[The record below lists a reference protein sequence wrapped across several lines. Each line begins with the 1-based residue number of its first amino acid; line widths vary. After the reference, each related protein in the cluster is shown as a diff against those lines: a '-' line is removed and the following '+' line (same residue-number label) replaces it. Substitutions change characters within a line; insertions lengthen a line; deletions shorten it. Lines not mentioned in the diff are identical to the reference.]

1 MPHLEPS
8 SSHWRLPRD
17 TSSTQRHQHAPKAFR
32 AVKARSSSRCCS
44 AEPGAARTL
53 QEGQHSLHHSNSTP
67 EAQSPGGCKGPPE
80 TSQSSPP
87 KGKGEGTRRG
97 HTAGSQPGGNHWS
110 TAGQPGHQRPSWPA
124 GLAADSWSTVC
135 QPRPI
140 NSLFQKRQ
148 FSPQENFSQN
158 KRIDGRIF
166 GKGRKKKKEEKPH
179 RTDNQKH
186 SFTSNSIHMPVTYH
200 KHLAYHTKRVP
211 QNGTCK
217 RSLGRRCL
225 NPSGC
230 VSCQQTNRD
239 VNGTC

>member
-1 MPHLEPS
+1 MQLMPHLEPS

-110 TAGQPGHQRPSWPA
+110 TAGQTGPPGPSLHSSFQPVLTLWLFLPGA
-124 GLAADSWSTVC
+124 GPCTFLAE
-135 QPRPI
+135 PRKAPLHTAL
-140 NSLFQKRQ
+140 SL
-148 FSPQENFSQN
+148 S
-158 KRIDGRIF
+158 
-166 GKGRKKKKEEKPH
+166 
-179 RTDNQKH
+179 
-186 SFTSNSIHMPVTYH
+186 
-200 KHLAYHTKRVP
+200 
-211 QNGTCK
+211 
-217 RSLGRRCL
+217 RSR
-225 NPSGC
+225 
-230 VSCQQTNRD
+230 
-239 VNGTC
+239 